1 MLDQIG
7 LRGQLA
13 AGRAQEPCRARY
25 VPDRTVNHGQSGT
38 VTSPAKIRPVARSCS
53 SETLPH
59 PSDPVPELRSSG
71 PSHIRWPPDTS
82 SCISPSWP
90 TAERAMP
97 RRRPSALR
105 GELPVRVLVR
115 RRYPAIDRLS
125 GSCTADLRRLERTR
139 FWPEATAEA
148 FWHWKTLAHGPSDKL
163 QTRSRGLAAASLSA
177 DATPTTSAIASK
189 PCFTRFPR
197 RAHVSSVPSCG
208 LSATRSSREPRSSA
222 SAALTRHGGETGS
235 RCSVRGGPADEG
247 PRPVR
252 RSGPFVA
259 CPNYKDVACS
269 SGDMKHV
276 LQE

>member
-13 AGRAQEPCRARY
+13 AGRAQERCRARY

-82 SCISPSWP
+82 RCILPSWP
-90 TAERAMP
+90 TTERAMP

-148 FWHWKTLAHGPSDKL
+148 FWHWKTLAHGPLRQVADPFTGPRCGIPECGCNPDYFRDRLEAVLHTLPKKSAREFRALVRALDNKV
-163 QTRSRGLAAASLSA
+163 LA
-177 DATPTTSAIASK
+177 
-189 PCFTRFPR
+189 
-197 RAHVSSVPSCG
+197 RAQVIRVSSPDAPWWRDR
-208 LSATRSSREPRSSA
+208 L
-222 SAALTRHGGETGS
+222 
-235 RCSVRGGPADEG
+235 
-247 PRPVR
+247 
-252 RSGPFVA
+252 
-259 CPNYKDVACS
+259 
-269 SGDMKHV
+269 
-276 LQE
+276 